1 MRLNVKKLCT
11 WLLMTACI
19 LGFGHQ
25 LSATTTNQKSEPLR
39 IVYIGGI
46 NGYLNLCG

>member
-1 MRLNVKKLCT
+1 MKKSCI
-11 WLLMTACI
+11 WLLIAVGI
-19 LGFGHQ
+19 LGFGRQ
-25 LSATTTNQKSEPLR
+25 LSAATTQKSAPLH

>member
-1 MRLNVKKLCT
+1 MKKVCI
-11 WLLMTACI
+11 WLLMTVGI

-25 LSATTTNQKSEPLR
+25 LWASTTNQKTELLR
-39 IVYIGGI
+39 IIYIGGI